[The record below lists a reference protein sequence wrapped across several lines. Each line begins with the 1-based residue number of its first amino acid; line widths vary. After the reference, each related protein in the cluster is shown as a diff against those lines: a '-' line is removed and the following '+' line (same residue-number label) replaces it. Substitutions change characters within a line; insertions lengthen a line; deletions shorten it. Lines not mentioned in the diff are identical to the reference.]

1 MTAMHRPFRRRG
13 GFTLIEGVVA
23 AVVFLLGML
32 ALMGAFLQARRAN
45 ANARRELLA
54 SAVLTDM
61 AEQINTWTYTDPRL
75 SLASGWCADPKNF
88 DAQLSNIKTFK
99 ANADA
104 CMNDEADLKTV
115 TATTGWG
122 GLASSQFPAGPS
134 DMDAFYRYYVVQELS
149 ESGSALAPAS
159 VNSGVRKVIWA
170 TVLYAE
176 GGDVRRAVTQVVK
189 VRQAGLKG
197 F

>member
-1 MTAMHRPFRRRG
+1 MPRPFRRRA
-13 GFTLIEGVVA
+13 GFTLIEGLVA
-23 AVVFLLGML
+23 SVVFLVGML
-32 ALMGAFLQARRAN
+32 ALMGAFLQARQAN
-45 ANARRELLA
+45 GNARRELLA

-61 AEQINTWTYTDPRL
+61 AEQINTWTYQDPRL
-75 SLASGWCADPKNF
+75 SLASSWCANPANF
-88 DAQLSNIKTFK
+88 DANLSNIKTFK
-99 ANADA
+99 ATADA

-122 GLASSQFPAGPS
+122 GLVSSQFAAGPS
-134 DMDAFYRYYVVQELS
+134 DADTFYRYYVVQELS
-149 ESGSALAPAS
+149 ETGAVLAPGS
-159 VNSGVRKVIWA
+159 VNSGVRKVVWA
-170 TVLYAE
+170 VVLYAE